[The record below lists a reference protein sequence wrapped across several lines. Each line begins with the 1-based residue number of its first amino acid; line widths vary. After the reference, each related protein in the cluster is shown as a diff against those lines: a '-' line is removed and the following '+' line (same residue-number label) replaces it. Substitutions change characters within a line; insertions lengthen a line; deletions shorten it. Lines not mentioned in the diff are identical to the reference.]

1 MLLFFVLMIR
11 RPPISTRTDT
21 LFPYT
26 TLSDLPD
33 DQRLARRDAAGDT
46 AGMIAE
52 ETRPVVARPHGVR
65 ILLALQPSRRESVA
79 DLDAL
84 HRVDRHAGGGEL
96 CVQLGIDG
104 RAPTAWTA
112 RRAAFDLGATPRS
125 APPGRIS
132 PLFPTHS
139 SAERR

>member
-96 CVQLGIDG
+96 GVELGIDG
-104 RAPTAWTA
+104 RAPAGGNA
-112 RRAAFDLGATPRS
+112 RRDAFDDGARRRDRKSTR
-125 APPGRIS
+125 
-132 PLFPTHS
+132 LNS
-139 SAERR
+139 SH